1 MMTTANTP
9 LIAQANTIFP
19 NLHIEAADR
28 EDRTIAFLGLDQFS
42 LTHLRVP
49 ESNVDAA
56 GRKCRRDGLEPRLK
70 LIWQLSGTMRYEDQD
85 RRLELRAGNMLVSAL
100 DNDYRL
106 EMGEGHE
113 ALMATFDPQAHPEW
127 ADLAGQG
134 LCAVTPGNAA
144 TAAAAAG
151 ARMLL
156 SKGATDASA
165 ELALKTMIDLS
176 LRGVRFAP
184 PAHAATPPLIAR
196 ARLNVLRNLADPGY
210 SPEHLARDMGM
221 SRRSLYERLAGHDTT
236 PTRLIRRVRLHNAR
250 RDLAR
255 VEGAAILAIALANG
269 FPDGASFSRYFK
281 AEFGSTPSAVRRSG
295 LHPCT

>member
-1 MMTTANTP
+1 MTTTSTP
-9 LIAQANTIFP
+9 LIAQAKAIFP
-19 NLHIEAADR
+19 NLHIEAEER
-28 EDRTIAFLGLDQFS
+28 SGRSIAFRGLDRFT
-42 LTHLRVP
+42 LTRLQVP
-49 ESNVDAA
+49 ASNVDAR
-56 GRKCRRDGLEPRLK
+56 GRRSRRDGLEPRLK

-165 ELALKTMIDLS
+165 ELALKAMIDLS

-184 PAHAATPPLIAR
+184 PAHPATPPLIAR
-196 ARLNVLRNLADPGY
+196 ARLNVLRNIADPDYG
-210 SPEHLARDMGM
+210 PERLARDMGM

-236 PTRLIRRVRLHNAR
+236 PARLIRRVRLHNAR
-250 RDLAR
+250 RDLA
-255 VEGAAILAIALANG
+255 GAGGPTILEIALANG
-269 FPDGASFSRYFK
+269 FPDGASFSRHFK
-281 AEFGSTPSAVRRSG
+281 AEFGATPSDMRRFAP
-295 LHPCT
+295 HQCT